1 MSVSSPPGVVST
13 ASSSNEFDLPGTNY
27 EVIRLLGAG
36 GMGRVYEVEHRL
48 LGSRWAAKVLAHE
61 LGYRQDLV
69 RRLVREAR
77 LLGRLRHPNLVN
89 VIDVGTSS
97 KGRAY
102 FVMDLLKGRTLRD
115 ELRRVWP
122 YPIAPAYRTL
132 QHVLAGLSVAH
143 EAGLIHR
150 DIKPDNVFLCDDGV
164 VKLLDFG
171 IAKNLLATPASGTPL
186 TPLSGPGVMA
196 TVRYAAPECID
207 GQTASVL
214 SDLYSTGV
222 VLWEMLSGALPFD
235 CGTKYR
241 MLLTI
246 VGEGLRPLDNVPP
259 EVRDLVQR
267 AVARD
272 PAQRFPSARAFSDA
286 LEDALA
292 RMPGGGVAP
301 ARGAASWQRAER
313 PAAVHAP
320 VLTPSPPLPFAPP
333 ELLPLPTSSQERP
346 DLASPPPDDAFAPAG
361 EGAPGPSD
369 ESNDTEIEPFDLSR
383 FELEA
388 EARELEAPAEVAEP
402 AEIAEPAEVAEPAQV
417 AEPAKLA
424 PTAQV
429 AEPAKLAPAVEVDA
443 PAKLAATIEFDAPA
457 KLAAP
462 PLADHEFD
470 TVTLPPPPLQPAPRA
485 AGPVAETGEQEKRHL
500 VHRGEA
506 PGALRPGAQAGGGA
520 ASPWATE
527 PLETPVQPMPLAD
540 FVSSFGSTHGDK
552 IFINFD
558 PDTLGPREQRWRYRK
573 VRAALLLWSESQR
586 ERVAPRP
593 APVEPRGPKKEGEG
607 P

>member
-1 MSVSSPPGVVST
+1 MSVSSPPGVSST

-61 LGYRQDLV
+61 LGYRHDLV

-214 SDLYSTGV
+214 SDLYSAGV

-272 PAQRFPSARAFSDA
+272 PAQRFPSARAFSEA

-292 RMPGGGVAP
+292 RMPGGGVAQ
-301 ARGAASWQRAER
+301 AGRSTAWQRAER
-313 PAAVHAP
+313 PV
-320 VLTPSPPLPFAPP
+320 
-333 ELLPLPTSSQERP
+333 
-346 DLASPPPDDAFAPAG
+346 
-361 EGAPGPSD
+361 
-369 ESNDTEIEPFDLSR
+369 
-383 FELEA
+383 
-388 EARELEAPAEVAEP
+388 
-402 AEIAEPAEVAEPAQV
+402 
-417 AEPAKLA
+417 
-424 PTAQV
+424 
-429 AEPAKLAPAVEVDA
+429 
-443 PAKLAATIEFDAPA
+443 
-457 KLAAP
+457 AAP
-462 PLADHEFD
+462 PLPRPLRHHCPSPRPSSCRYPRRRKSA
-470 TVTLPPPPLQPAPRA
+470 PPLARRPPTTPSRPRAKARRARETGRTIPRSSPSICRASSSKPKRVSPWRRLSSPRRPKAPR
-485 AGPVAETGEQEKRHL
+485 
-500 VHRGEA
+500 
-506 PGALRPGAQAGGGA
+506 
-520 ASPWATE
+520 
-527 PLETPVQPMPLAD
+527 QPRARLW
-540 FVSSFGSTHGDK
+540 
-552 IFINFD
+552 
-558 PDTLGPREQRWRYRK
+558 PR
-573 VRAALLLWSESQR
+573 
-586 ERVAPRP
+586 APRQP
-593 APVEPRGPKKEGEG
+593 KAPRQPRAPRLRSLPRRSKSMRPRSSPRRSKSMR
-607 P
+607 PRSSLRRSNSMRPRSSPRHRWPTMNSIR